1 MNTELIVI
9 LGLMCV
15 IAFQQWFFLKAL
27 HKFADKIM
35 AGNYATYSQSQVLVN
50 ESLKAQAPGQG
61 FSVQLPQDED
71 FDELSQLN
79 AMLKPPL

>member
-15 IAFQQWFFLKAL
+15 IAFQQWFFLKTI
-27 HKFADKIM
+27 HKFTDKIM
-35 AGNYATYSQSQVLVN
+35 SGNYATYSQSQAFVN
-50 ESLKAQAPGQG
+50 ESLKTPVDG
-61 FSVQLPQDED
+61 FSVKLPQDEE

-79 AMLKPPL
+79 ALLRPPI